1 MMRYIPVLPV
11 NKLKN
16 KEHKVVL
23 LNGKKI
29 ILFKIDGKITAI
41 SNTCPHKAG
50 PLGDGMIESRS
61 DGMYIVCPWHGWRYN
76 LVTGKVPPGYEGQQA
91 VFDTKIEDGMILVS
105 ENPIAYPEKIESKEN
120 PLQDLI
126 DLQYQTSNFSL
137 NILGISTTNMNKDL
151 PRISTSELVLDDAL
165 KYAKEKYGASTV
177 LIKLRD
183 LEFRH
188 CEGYY
193 SRNEQACTWPC
204 SISEMDPNDGMN
216 EIYRKM
222 VLWADMVIIGS
233 PIRWGNPSALYFKM
247 IERFNCVQNQ
257 ITLQDRILIKNKVV
271 CFIITGGQDNIQNV
285 AGQMST
291 FFTQL
296 GFSLPPFAFMGWSRG
311 WIAEDMENNT
321 TLFSKSRYVKR
332 SVKDLVDNG
341 VKTLRQ
347 IKGDVCIDINSPQ
360 PKLSESLNF
369 SKSGDDGL
377 K

>member
-1 MMRYIPVLPV
+1 MRYIPVLPV
-11 NKLKN
+11 NELKN

-29 ILFKIDGKITAI
+29 ILFKTDGKITAI

-50 PLGDGMIESRS
+50 PLGDGKIESRP
-61 DGMYIVCPWHGWRYN
+61 DGMYIVCPWHGWKYN

-105 ENPIAYPEKIESKEN
+105 ENPIINPEKIEPKEN

-126 DLQYQTSNFSL
+126 DLQYQTSNSSL
-137 NILGISTTNMNKDL
+137 NILGISTTNMNKNL
-151 PRISTSELVLDDAL
+151 PRVSTSELVLDDAL

-247 IERFNCVQNQ
+247 IERLNCVQNQ

-311 WIAEDMENNT
+311 WIAEDMENNA

-332 SVKDLVDNG
+332 SVKDLVDNSL
-341 VKTLRQ
+341 KTLRQ
-347 IKGDVCIDINSPQ
+347 IKGDICIDINSPQ
-360 PKLSESLNF
+360 PKLSESLNI
-369 SKSGDDGL
+369 
-377 K
+377 